1 MSAQPTF
8 FSQVFPINQAPLP
21 DLTAVQIDAS
31 TDLYEIGGGLSY
43 DAYKHQELSGRWVW
57 SKENRRLLTD
67 ADTVTDTQLHALLE
81 ACWEKKDDRYRN
93 LRGLSVDA
101 DFSINAQAQADFV
114 AEGLWHSVKRD
125 VQEALDPLET
135 YVDPVHVERRCLR
148 KPVVVDGHPALQ
160 LSLTSNMTH
169 DDTLREY
176 LDRYPD
182 TDLIGLDV
190 TDHLKNSTL
199 GTITEI
205 VGPLSEHRKRLL
217 QYNPGEEMTTLIKT
231 TDGNAR
237 VVGIEPFSDQGTQL
251 DYVIDALGLL
261 VQTEHY
267 ERLNIPT
274 RVQNELTLSPERRT
288 DAIQAAVG
296 PLKSEGWIGNALSSK
311 SAPLLFGT
319 GSDVGYAPVRKLADG
334 STTQGES
341 FSIRA
346 LDGPGLVE
354 RPEIL
359 NGADAL
365 RIAVLTANVSLQKSG
380 FGDNLTSRL
389 NSLQLPPLE
398 VISHNAGRSASS
410 IREAVDTLQE
420 KAQPHVLIAVL
431 PNPESATDDL
441 YAALKQSASQ
451 HSLPSQVILK
461 DTLNNEYA
469 VANVALGVVSKMGGI
484 PFLLEEP
491 LPYADRVVGLDIAR
505 KEKERT
511 RGTMSV
517 AASTHHFGADGRL
530 RHYATEEV
538 RVEGETLPADVLRTL
553 FPKEDYAGKRILV
566 HRDGPFRGSEA
577 DTLNA
582 LGEEIRASFSLVEVL
597 KQGASRLYEYQ
608 NGDIEQISKGVFL
621 KLSDEAAYVASSP
634 PPFDRSTSQPL
645 QVRVKDGALSI
656 EEAIHSVLSFTL
668 MHYGSVR
675 PPRLPVTL
683 HYSDNIAKLLMDG
696 IHPPQPEG
704 HKPYWL

>member
-1 MSAQPTF
+1 MSAQPTY
-8 FSQVFPINQAPLP
+8 FSQVFPISQSALP
-21 DLTAVQIDAS
+21 DLTAVRIDAS

-43 DAYKHQELSGRWVW
+43 EAYTHDAFNGRWVW

-67 ADTVTDTQLHALLE
+67 AETVTADQLDALLNT
-81 ACWEKKDDRYRN
+81 CWENDDDRYRN

-101 DFSINAQAQADFV
+101 NFSVNAQAQADFM
-114 AEGLWHSVKRD
+114 AEGLWYSVKWD
-125 VQEALDPLET
+125 VQDALDSFET
-135 YVDPVHVERRCLR
+135 YVEPVHVERRCLS
-148 KPVVVDGHPALQ
+148 KPVVVGGHPALQ

-169 DDTLREY
+169 DNTLREY

-182 TDLIGLDV
+182 TDLIGLTV
-190 TDHLKNSTL
+190 TDHLKQRSL
-199 GTITEI
+199 GTITEL
-205 VGPLSEHRKRLL
+205 VGPLSNHQNRLL
-217 QYNPGEEMTTLIKT
+217 RHTTNEEMSALIEAT
-231 TDGNAR
+231 EEDAP
-237 VVGIEPFSDQGTQL
+237 VVGIEPFGDQETQL

-274 RVQNELTLSPERRT
+274 RVQNELTLSPAKRT
-288 DAIQAAVG
+288 EAIKAAVG
-296 PLKSEGWIGNALSSK
+296 PLKSSGWVGTALNSSNASSI
-311 SAPLLFGT
+311 FGT
-319 GSDVGYAPVRKLADG
+319 GADVGYEPVRKLADQ
-334 STTQGES
+334 STSRGES
-341 FSIRA
+341 FSMRA
-346 LDGPGLVE
+346 LDGTGLVE

-359 NGADAL
+359 NGSDAL

-380 FGDNLTSRL
+380 FGDKLTSRL
-389 NSLQLPPLE
+389 DSLQLPSLE
-398 VISHNAGRSASS
+398 VVSHDVERSAPA
-410 IREAVDTLQE
+410 IRGAVETLRE
-420 KAQPHVLIAVL
+420 NAQPHVLIAIL
-431 PNPESATDDL
+431 PDPDSATDDL
-441 YAALKQSASQ
+441 YATLKQSASQ
-451 HSLPSQVILK
+451 HSLPNQVILE
-461 DTLNNEYA
+461 DTLDNEYA

-484 PFLLEEP
+484 PFLLDEP

-530 RHYATEEV
+530 RHYTTEEV
-538 RVEGETLPADVLRTL
+538 RVEGETLPPDVLRTL

-566 HRDGPFRGSEA
+566 HRDGPFRGPEA

-582 LGEEIRASFSLVEVL
+582 LGAEIGASFSLVEVL

-608 NGDIEQISKGVFL
+608 EGDIEQISKGVFL

-645 QVRVKDGALSI
+645 QVRVKDGDLSI

-696 IHPPQPEG
+696 IQPPQPKG
-704 HKPYWL
+704 QKPYWL

>member
-1 MSAQPTF
+1 MSTQPTY
-8 FSQVFPINQAPLP
+8 FSQVFPINQSALP

-43 DAYKHQELSGRWVW
+43 EAYTHDALNGRWVW

-67 ADTVTDTQLHALLE
+67 ADTVTNAQLDALLD
-81 ACWEKKDDRYRN
+81 ACWEKQDDRYRN

-101 DFSINAQAQADFV
+101 DFSVNAQAQADFM
-114 AEGLWHSVKRD
+114 AGGIWKALKWD
-125 VQEALDPLET
+125 VQDALAPFET
-135 YVDPVHVERRCLR
+135 YVKPVHVERRCLCN
-148 KPVVVDGHPALQ
+148 PVVVDGQPALQ
-160 LSLTSNMTH
+160 LSLTSDMTH
-169 DDTLREY
+169 DNTLREY

-182 TDLIGLDV
+182 TDLVGLDV
-190 TDHLKNSTL
+190 TDHLKKSSL
-199 GTITEI
+199 GTITEV
-205 VGPLSEHRKRLL
+205 VGTLSSNRKRLL
-217 QYNPGEEMTTLIKT
+217 KHNLSKQMSTLIEE
-231 TDGNAR
+231 TDGDAR
-237 VVGIEPFSDQGTQL
+237 VVGVQPFWDQDSQY

-261 VQTEHY
+261 VKTEHY

-274 RVQNELTLSPERRT
+274 RVQNELTLSPKKRT
-288 DAIQAAVG
+288 EAIQAAVE
-296 PLKSEGWIGNALSSK
+296 PLKSEGWLGDALSSK
-311 SAPLLFGT
+311 SAPPLFGT
-319 GSDVGYAPVRKLADG
+319 GSDVGYAPARQLADG

-341 FSIRA
+341 FSIHA
-346 LDGPGLVE
+346 LNGPGLVE
-354 RPEIL
+354 WPETL

-380 FGDNLTSRL
+380 FGDKLTSRL
-389 NSLQLPPLE
+389 DSLQLPPLE
-398 VISHNAGRSASS
+398 VVSHDVERSTSA
-410 IREAVDTLQE
+410 IRGAVETLQE

-431 PNPESATDDL
+431 PEPDSATDEL

-451 HSLPSQVILK
+451 HSLPSQVILE
-461 DTLNNEYA
+461 DTLDNEYA

-484 PFLLEEP
+484 PFLLDEP

-511 RGTMSV
+511 SGTMSV

-538 RVEGETLPADVLRTL
+538 RVEGETLPPDVLRTL
-553 FPKEDYAGKRILV
+553 FPKEEYAGKRILV
-566 HRDGPFRGSEA
+566 HRDGPFRGPEA

-582 LGEEIRASFSLVEVL
+582 LGTEIGASFSLVEVL

-608 NGDIEQISKGVFL
+608 DGDVEQISKGVFL
-621 KLSDEAAYVASSP
+621 KRSDEAAYVASSP
-634 PPFDRSTSQPL
+634 PPSDRSTSQPL
-645 QVRVKDGALSI
+645 QVRVKDGDLSI

-696 IHPPQPEG
+696 IQPPQPEG
-704 HKPYWL
+704 QNPYWL